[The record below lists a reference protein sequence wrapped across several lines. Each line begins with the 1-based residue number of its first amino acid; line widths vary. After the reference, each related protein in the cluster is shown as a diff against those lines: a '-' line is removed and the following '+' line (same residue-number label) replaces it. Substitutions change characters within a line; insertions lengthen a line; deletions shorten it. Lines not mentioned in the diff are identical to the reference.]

1 MGLSGGEIFLVVL
14 VALMLFGA
22 KSIPDIAK
30 GMGKAMKEF
39 KKAADEIK
47 DELNKSSDGSL
58 NEIRQIK
65 NEVEQSVTEHLPEI
79 PSISNPLDE
88 IKQDINNTI
97 NKQ

>member
-58 NEIRQIK
+58 GEIRQIK
-65 NEVEQSVTEHLPEI
+65 NDLEQAVNEHLPDV
-79 PSISNPLDE
+79 PSITNPIDE
-88 IKQDINNTI
+88 IKQDLNNTI
-97 NKQ
+97 NRP

>member
-30 GMGKAMKEF
+30 GLGKAMKEF

-47 DELNKSSDGSL
+47 DELNKSTDGSL
-58 NEIRQIK
+58 NDLKQIK
-65 NEVEQSVTEHLPEI
+65 NEVEQSVAEHIPEI